1 MINKNLF
8 AKISLLLFLELFI
21 IFVVMKVYNINELF
35 ISQSDSKLYFIF
47 QIISHDSILF
57 SFIFLFTYIS
67 YLKYVNRF
75 ISFLFRLF
83 SLIICILYV
92 IDFLILK
99 NFSTHLN
106 IDDISNFLSYAP
118 TYILQEMVHIKY
130 SYLYFLSF
138 CFFLV
143 ISYFFLSVKFT
154 IKRKSFHFIFVFFL
168 LINIPMYLNAQ
179 SGRFVYSWVFK
190 NFIEYNIEVFNQSQ
204 EYSKEFV
211 NNLSYKEEKIYSDN
225 NPKLKNI
232 IILMVESLSSYQS
245 KYFSAIKDWT
255 PNIDKIAKENI
266 SFKNFYAN
274 GFMTEDAEISILTG
288 NFPLYAPKI
297 FSDGGGV
304 SFSGFYNIKDSLPN
318 IFKNK
323 AYKTEFI
330 TSSDLEFSNTGLWAK
345 SIGFDYIEGSSHPYY
360 DDKKR
365 YHFKAASD
373 EYLYKRV
380 LDRIDKQ
387 KSNYFMFIKTVSSH
401 VPFIN
406 PQNDKKSEE
415 ETIKYV
421 DEEIGKFYNYLRARN
436 FFENGILLI
445 VGDHHPLIPLKS
457 QQVEKYGEF
466 KASSIVPMIVVDGIN
481 KNKLINEQ
489 FQQTDIF
496 NSLRNLVSKE
506 KCNSLWAG
514 DFLNSEIIKPKY
526 IVFRRGDER
535 GMITV
540 FSENNLFNVKLKGDE
555 TSVINDVN
563 QDNEIL
569 NKINYERIIIR

>member
-304 SFSGFYNIKDSLPN
+304 SLVVFIIL
-318 IFKNK
+318 
-323 AYKTEFI
+323 KTLFQI
-330 TSSDLEFSNTGLWAK
+330 
-345 SIGFDYIEGSSHPYY
+345 
-360 DDKKR
+360 
-365 YHFKAASD
+365 
-373 EYLYKRV
+373 YLK
-380 LDRIDKQ
+380 I
-387 KSNYFMFIKTVSSH
+387 
-401 VPFIN
+401 
-406 PQNDKKSEE
+406 
-415 ETIKYV
+415 
-421 DEEIGKFYNYLRARN
+421 
-436 FFENGILLI
+436 
-445 VGDHHPLIPLKS
+445 
-457 QQVEKYGEF
+457 
-466 KASSIVPMIVVDGIN
+466 
-481 KNKLINEQ
+481 KLIKQ
-489 FQQTDIF
+489 
-496 NSLRNLVSKE
+496 SL
-506 KCNSLWAG
+506 
-514 DFLNSEIIKPKY
+514 
-526 IVFRRGDER
+526 
-535 GMITV
+535 
-540 FSENNLFNVKLKGDE
+540 
-555 TSVINDVN
+555 
-563 QDNEIL
+563 
-569 NKINYERIIIR
+569 